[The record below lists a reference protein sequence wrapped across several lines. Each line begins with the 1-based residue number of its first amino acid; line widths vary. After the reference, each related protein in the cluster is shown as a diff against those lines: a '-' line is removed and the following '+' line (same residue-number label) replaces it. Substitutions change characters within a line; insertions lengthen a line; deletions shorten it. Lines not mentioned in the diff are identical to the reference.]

1 MRPQLFNELFLQIES
16 KPTMQLVAGGQP
28 GDRGGETGEQFL
40 RLYVMP
46 LVKQSDN
53 RLGFTAWPR
62 PPVE

>member
-1 MRPQLFNELFLQIES
+1 
-16 KPTMQLVAGGQP
+16 MQLVAGGQP

-53 RLGFTAWPR
+53 RLGVTAWPR